1 MSWYK
6 TRKIAASISSLSL
19 SLQYVVGR
27 AVPTYFTNVVGAAA
41 KSNDNNNV

>member
-1 MSWYK
+1 MSRYK